1 MVRRAR
7 KPGDLNNTRFDGEG
21 VKDVKD
27 DRILRQAEV
36 SRVTGLPRTS
46 LDRRV
51 RNGTF
56 PAPLLI
62 GPKSVGWLSSEV
74 QEWIRGCERKAVPKR
89 AGKG

>member
-1 MVRRAR
+1 
-7 KPGDLNNTRFDGEG
+7 
-21 VKDVKD
+21 
-27 DRILRQAEV
+27 
-36 SRVTGLPRTS
+36 VTGLPRTS